1 MNKTSLPAVLLALIC
16 VFICGCNTDQAPPVI
31 ENEVRVVS
39 LSPNYTEIVYRL
51 GAEDLLVGRSDAC
64 NYPPESQSVP
74 IAGQYASPNWEKLYT
89 LRPTVVLSADFID
102 DRIHKTL
109 LSKGIDVYRNDP
121 KTFDDLFEAIRQT
134 GKRVQK
140 EDEAKTL
147 VESLQAQLKEISE
160 SREKR
165 LKDKGVD
172 PDAHKPRVLVVV
184 WHNPLCIVGGNT
196 FVAESV
202 RLAGGVNLSDDLS
215 QQYSNISPERL
226 IGYSP
231 DIILFPQME
240 AGVTAD
246 ALLNYPGLES
256 VPAIKNKRI
265 ITEIPGDIILRPGPR
280 LVEGVKMLAEI
291 LSDESL

>member
-1 MNKTSLPAVLLALIC
+1 M
-16 VFICGCNTDQAPPVI
+16 
-31 ENEVRVVS
+31 
-39 LSPNYTEIVYRL
+39 
-51 GAEDLLVGRSDAC
+51 GAENLLVGRSDAC
-64 NYPPESQSVP
+64 NYPPESQSIP

-121 KTFDDLFEAIRQT
+121 KTFDDLYEAIRQT
-134 GKRVQK
+134 GKRVKKENEADELIQK
-140 EDEAKTL
+140 IQTELADIQDSVAKNT
-147 VESLQAQLKEISE
+147 
-160 SREKR
+160 
-165 LKDKGVD
+165 
-172 PDAHKPRVLVVV
+172 HKPRVLVVV
-184 WHNPLCIVGGNT
+184 WHNPMCIVGGNT
-196 FVAESV
+196 FVAQAV
-202 RLAGGVNLSDDLS
+202 RLAGGINLSDDLTK
-215 QQYSNISPERL
+215 QYVNVSPER
-226 IGYSP
+226 IVEYSP

-291 LSDESL
+291 LNEEGK

>member
-1 MNKTSLPAVLLALIC
+1 MHYALHTMHNRLFPVVLLAL
-16 VFICGCNTDQAPPVI
+16 FICGYNTEQSPPVN
-31 ENEVRVVS
+31 ENEIRVVS

-51 GAEDLLVGRSDAC
+51 GAENLLVGRSDAC

-121 KTFDDLFEAIRQT
+121 KTFDDLYEAIRQT
-134 GKRVQK
+134 GKRVKK
-140 EDEAKTL
+140 EDEADELIQNIQTELADIQDSVAKNT
-147 VESLQAQLKEISE
+147 
-160 SREKR
+160 
-165 LKDKGVD
+165 
-172 PDAHKPRVLVVV
+172 HKPRVLVVV
-184 WHNPLCIVGGNT
+184 WHNPMCIVGGNT
-196 FVAESV
+196 FVAQAV
-202 RLAGGVNLSDDLS
+202 RLAGGVNLSDDLTK
-215 QQYSNISPERL
+215 QYVNVSPER
-226 IGYSP
+226 IVEYSP

-280 LVEGVKMLAEI
+280 LVEGVRMLAEM
-291 LSDESL
+291 LSEEE

>member
-1 MNKTSLPAVLLALIC
+1 MNTRLLPVVLLC
-16 VFICGCNTDQAPPVI
+16 VFICGCNTQQAPVN
-31 ENEVRVVS
+31 ENEIRVVS

-51 GAEDLLVGRSDAC
+51 GAENLLVGRSDAC

-121 KTFDDLFEAIRQT
+121 KTFNDLFEAIRQT

-140 EDEAKTL
+140 EDEAEKL
-147 VESLQAQLKEISE
+147 VESLQAQLKEIAE

-165 LKDKGVD
+165 LNDKGVD

-202 RLAGGVNLSDDLS
+202 RLAGGVNLSDDLTK
-215 QQYSNISPERL
+215 QYSNISPERL
-226 IGYSP
+226 IEYSP

-291 LSDESL
+291 LSEEE

>member
-1 MNKTSLPAVLLALIC
+1 MVKTSLPAVFALIC
-16 VFICGCNTDQAPPVI
+16 VFICGCNTEQAPVN
-31 ENEVRVVS
+31 ENEIRVVS

-51 GAEDLLVGRSDAC
+51 GAEKLLVGRSDAC

-280 LVEGVKMLAEI
+280 LVEGVKALAEI
-291 LSDESL
+291 LSDENAQ